1 LLVNPQ
7 FYHMSDAAVLE
18 RASHLDSS
26 LTQHG
31 ARIDPLIYRRLY
43 AEESALNIEI
53 NARNL
58 VRRWHE
64 AQS

>member
-1 LLVNPQ
+1 VNPK
-7 FYHMSDAAVLE
+7 FSHMSDAAVLE
-18 RASHLDSS
+18 RSTHLDGSM
-26 LTQHG
+26 TKHG
-31 ARIDPLIYRRLY
+31 AAIDPLIYRRLF

-64 AQS
+64 VQ